1 MEGNAV
7 LIHQWSKRM
16 AALGL
21 LAMLPCSTATAQT
34 TYNVTVIPGPNP
46 AFTLHQATGGA
57 INANGDILGQDVFDS
72 SGFGAALIKAGKEV
86 QLTYD
91 PNQPC
96 LPNLPCGP
104 IIGDEALA
112 LNNNDQ
118 VVGWGFRVP
127 VNQVDVQQRPL
138 VWQPGQTVGQDP
150 GFLPFC
156 SDGVFAEGI
165 NNLGQIVG
173 FGSNCG
179 QPSPN
184 IAWLFQNGNLTT
196 LPTLGGIS
204 SAAFGINDLGQVVGN
219 SALDANANIVHA
231 FVWQLGT
238 GMRDLGVLAGGQFSE
253 AVAINKSGVAVGVS
267 TFNGGTFATG
277 DRHAVAFQNGRV
289 IDLTPGLPAGFGSFA
304 TAINSSGQIV
314 GSSLNHAFI
323 WVNGVGTDLNTLIPP
338 GTGITLSEAD
348 GINDKGQIA
357 ATANCGRH
365 CSQIVVL
372 TPK

>member
-1 MEGNAV
+1 MQMS
-7 LIHQWSKRM
+7 QWGRRC
-16 AALGL
+16 AALPALGL
-21 LAMLPCSTATAQT
+21 LAMLSYSTAAAQT
-34 TYNVTVIPGPNP
+34 TYTVTVIPGPNP
-46 AFTLHQATGGA
+46 AFSLHQATASA
-57 INANGDILGQDVFDS
+57 INANGDIAGNDVFDS
-72 SGFGAALIKAGKEV
+72 SGFGAALIKAGKET

-96 LPNLPCGP
+96 LPNLPCSP
-104 IIGDEALA
+104 IVGDSALA

-127 VNQVDVQQRPL
+127 QNAVDVTQRPL
-138 VWQPGQTVGQDP
+138 LWQPGQTVGQDP

-156 SDGVFAEGI
+156 SEGVFAQGI

-173 FGSNCG
+173 LASNCG
-179 QPSPN
+179 PPLPN
-184 IAWLFQNGNLTT
+184 IAWLFQKGNLTT
-196 LPTLGGIS
+196 LPTLGGVS
-204 SAAFGINDLGQVVGN
+204 SAAFGINDLGQVVGK

-253 AVAINKSGVAVGVS
+253 AVAINRNGVAVGVS
-267 TFNGGTFATG
+267 TFNGGTFFAG
-277 DRHAVAFQNGRV
+277 DRHAVVFQNGQV
-289 IDLTPGLPAGFGSFA
+289 IDLTPNLPAGFGSFA
-304 TAINSSGQIV
+304 DAINSSGQIV

-338 GTGITLSEAD
+338 GTGITLSAAD
-348 GINDKGQIA
+348 GINDKGQIV
-357 ATANCGRH
+357 ATTNCGKR
-365 CSQIVVL
+365 CSQMVLL